1 MSITE
6 AQHVTRVRAQCV
18 NRVKGQYVT
27 RVRAQ
32 CMTGNGSSL
41 KCLILSLHF
50 SFLFD
55 KAGHMA

>member
-1 MSITE
+1 M
-6 AQHVTRVRAQCV
+6 TRVRAQCV